1 MDTHTIV
8 SGVRQGVV
16 NTYTVVSELQR
27 NVANTHTVV
36 SDIHRTMMEV
46 LGGTDGEN
54 QPVSHLY
61 CPSLNTPSS
70 PPRLKP
76 GQLSQILW
84 GPQSYFHITSL
95 LGSYYPHHQ
104 GCVLD
109 VMS

>member
-54 QPVSHLY
+54 QPVSH
-61 CPSLNTPSS
+61 
-70 PPRLKP
+70 
-76 GQLSQILW
+76 
-84 GPQSYFHITSL
+84 
-95 LGSYYPHHQ
+95 
-104 GCVLD
+104 
-109 VMS
+109 